1 MKLIMV
7 NAWCSRYL
15 SFMTLTMGDD
25 LYRVVVS
32 ELKLH
37 PTKTKLG
44 SLNQLWCQNAPMNL
58 STMFNGLTDGC
69 GLGGTPN
76 S

>member
-1 MKLIMV
+1 MV
-7 NAWCSRYL
+7 NARCFRQL
-15 SFMTLTMGDD
+15 SFMTLDTIGDD
-25 LYRVVVS
+25 IYRVVVS
-32 ELKLH
+32 ESKLS
-37 PTKTKLG
+37 PTRLILG
-44 SLNQLWCQNAPMNL
+44 LWNYSGIKMLLLNP